1 MKNHAVNPLSDLTP
15 AELQQIA
22 SRIIYLRQDV
32 LHMSQQQFADAVGI
46 SQTYLSLLENQKKEF
61 NMELLMQIVLSLNIN
76 LDWLIYGLGGND
88 NIFQARQN
96 KELQRSEALKAL
108 KKAYSLRDTDIEFI
122 QRYLSLSDK
131 ERTSLSKM
139 SEIMRKLF

>member
-96 KELQRSEALKAL
+96 KELQQSEALKAL

-139 SEIMRKLF
+139 SEIMQKLF

>member
-139 SEIMRKLF
+139 SEIIRKLF